1 MHGIPQNVGVMEN
14 DKGRRNVLKRQRYML
29 INCSCLDQAG
39 DACINWGM
47 AIVDM
52 TLGFPGGSIGKKKI
66 FQQCR
71 KLPTMEENWVPSL
84 GQEDALEK
92 EMIPYSNY
100 YTTYYFIKILFYMIF
115 VM

>member
-52 TLGFPGGSIGKKKI
+52 TLGFPGGSIGKKKSSSNAGNYLQWRRTG
-66 FQQCR
+66 FHLWVR
-71 KLPTMEENWVPSL
+71 KMPWR
-84 GQEDALEK
+84 K
-92 EMIPYSNY
+92 
-100 YTTYYFIKILFYMIF
+100 K
-115 VM
+115 